1 MKKEREVAKRKK
13 ARKLF
18 EEKGAS
24 ERELY
29 FYKSRFTGTTSANVE
44 RSYFYNSKRTP
55 KRPPMTQLEL
65 IRSKTKIPTIH
76 SATNFTKLERKNLK
90 KSVIL
95 AMKDTLVREV
105 ERKLVA
111 KRESCGDSDKEELE
125 TIQSWA
131 KEEFRKI
138 REMKQIEVDTMRRL
152 VDKLNWQQIALKT
165 LPRYTGNQCYL
176 HYVNNEV
183 PWRVKRFGKIET
195 AKLKAAIAKHGTR
208 GKWIEIAKEVHKD
221 VTPFQCLQEHM
232 RFVKAT
238 RSRLPWTKEEDDVLR
253 ESVKM
258 FGTGVFSS
266 AIALH
271 PIIFF

>member
-1 MKKEREVAKRKK
+1 MKAGTVVIQQGDPHGDKFYVV
-13 ARKLF
+13 
-18 EEKGAS
+18 EKGVYSIVVSGKQVQTYDGKKYPPANFG
-24 ERELY
+24 EL
-29 FYKSRFTGTTSANVE
+29 ALL
-44 RSYFYNSKRTP
+44 YNQPR
-55 KRPPMTQLEL
+55 
-65 IRSKTKIPTIH
+65 
-76 SATNFTKLERKNLK
+76 SATVKAETDGILWALDRLAFTKYMVGNSNDMRENFVTFLRKNPL
-90 KSVIL
+90 L
-95 AMKDTLVREV
+95 G
-105 ERKLVA
+105 KL
-111 KRESCGDSDKEELE
+111 DSEELE

-195 AKLKAAIAKHGTR
+195 AKLKAAVAKHGTR

-221 VTPFQCLQEHM
+221 ATPFQCLQEHM

-258 FGTGVFSS
+258 FGTVCSSVVFEREAREFNFHYS
-266 AIALH
+266 ITQ
-271 PIIFF
+271 IT

>member
-1 MKKEREVAKRKK
+1 
-13 ARKLF
+13 
-18 EEKGAS
+18 
-24 ERELY
+24 
-29 FYKSRFTGTTSANVE
+29 
-44 RSYFYNSKRTP
+44 
-55 KRPPMTQLEL
+55 
-65 IRSKTKIPTIH
+65 
-76 SATNFTKLERKNLK
+76 
-90 KSVIL
+90 
-95 AMKDTLVREV
+95 MKDALVKEV

-111 KRESCGDSDKEELE
+111 KRESCGDSEELE

-131 KEEFRKI
+131 KDEFRKI

-195 AKLKAAIAKHGTR
+195 AKLKAAVAKHGTK

-221 VTPFQCLQEHM
+221 ATPFQCLQEHM

-258 FGTGVFSS
+258 FGTVCSR
-266 AIALH
+266 AR
-271 PIIFF
+271 

>member
-1 MKKEREVAKRKK
+1 
-13 ARKLF
+13 
-18 EEKGAS
+18 
-24 ERELY
+24 
-29 FYKSRFTGTTSANVE
+29 
-44 RSYFYNSKRTP
+44 
-55 KRPPMTQLEL
+55 
-65 IRSKTKIPTIH
+65 
-76 SATNFTKLERKNLK
+76 
-90 KSVIL
+90 
-95 AMKDTLVREV
+95 MKDALVKEV

-111 KRESCGDSDKEELE
+111 KRESCGDSEELE

-195 AKLKAAIAKHGTR
+195 AKLKAAVAKHGTK

-221 VTPFQCLQEHM
+221 ATPFQCLQEHM

-258 FGTGVFSS
+258 FGTVCSSVFEREAREFNFHYSITQITQSFNNSNHSKTQARRIGVTSLTYLDFRIEIHIT
-266 AIALH
+266 AC
-271 PIIFF
+271 